1 MDTKQ
6 IIKDARDPNSKDN
19 AFRLFWAKYLETAH
33 HIKDRNILCVPMKV
47 LEANVN
53 RISALNRQ
61 IRLESDVEKREVA
74 AQECLELVE
83 TSWATM
89 QELLKL

>member
-6 IIKDARDPNSKDN
+6 IIKDARDPNSRDN
-19 AFRLFWAKYLETAH
+19 TFRLFWAEYQKTAH

-53 RISALNRQ
+53 RIAALAKQ

-74 AQECLELVE
+74 AKECLELVE
-83 TSWATM
+83 TSRATM
-89 QELLKL
+89 EQLLKL